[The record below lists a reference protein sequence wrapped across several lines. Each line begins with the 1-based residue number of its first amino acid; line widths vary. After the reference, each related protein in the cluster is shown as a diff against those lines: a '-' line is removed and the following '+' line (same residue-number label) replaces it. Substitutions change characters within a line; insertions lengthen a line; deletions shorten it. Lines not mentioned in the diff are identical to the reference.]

1 MLTYPN
7 EEFLLGSTPT
17 HAASASRLAWA
28 GAAGWTRRSVQ
39 WLGVLLAHGAVIALV
54 LQVSPQARSVLNEV
68 VQASLILPRALP
80 VAPPEKPPEPP
91 PRRQPVKAPR
101 PRPAPQPLP
110 LLTAAPREEAAP
122 APFVVEVPPAAP
134 VQQGPVEP
142 VAAAPAPVAVP
153 APAPAAPLTPPIY
166 NADYLDNPSPKYPP
180 ISRRLG
186 ERGRVVLR
194 VRVSADGRAE
204 RIEVRTSSGFER
216 LDQAAQAAVAGW
228 RFVPARRGEERT
240 AAWVLIPISFV
251 M

>member
-17 HAASASRLAWA
+17 HAAPAWRVAWA
-28 GAAGWTRRSVQ
+28 GAPGWTRRSVQ

-91 PRRQPVKAPR
+91 RRKPVQAPR
-101 PRPAPQPLP
+101 PRPAPQPPP

-142 VAAAPAPVAVP
+142 VAAAPAAAAP
-153 APAPAAPLTPPIY
+153 APAPPAPLTPPIY

-216 LDQAAQAAVAGW
+216 LDQAAQTAVAGW